1 MKVTDG
7 EVSKLSE
14 FTLKDYTY
22 NLPAAT
28 KTTLG
33 GVKAGINIVDIANP
47 DNATAPQVAGVV
59 NTLLNQLR
67 AAGILIS

>member
-1 MKVTDG
+1 MKVADG

-33 GVKAGINIVDIANP
+33 GIKAITNVVNLAEDATTAQVIGI
-47 DNATAPQVAGVV
+47 V
-59 NTLLNQLR
+59 NTLLEQFRNC
-67 AAGILIS
+67 GLIQF

>member
-1 MKVTDG
+1 MKVADG

-22 NLPAAT
+22 NLPATT

-33 GVKAGINIVDIANP
+33 GIKAITNVVNLAED
-47 DNATAPQVAGVV
+47 ATTAQAVGVL
-59 NTLLNQLR
+59 NTLLEQFRNCGLIQL
-67 AAGILIS
+67 